1 MELVGPDL
9 GTVLE
14 PGRNTWNLVVPLV
27 HLWEAKSG
35 LLFVSSVVAFL
46 RLMLKQQSDK
56 AKFMIIYSE
65 LRRHQ
70 IEAAS
75 LAAARN
81 RPTSA
86 HVTGAREQW

>member
-35 LLFVSSVVAFL
+35 LLFVSFVVAC
-46 RLMLKQQSDK
+46 LKIMFKHRPNK
-56 AKFMIIYSE
+56 AK
-65 LRRHQ
+65 LTR
-70 IEAAS
+70 
-75 LAAARN
+75 
-81 RPTSA
+81 
-86 HVTGAREQW
+86 